1 MPIID
6 DYAGIA
12 AELRRIQA
20 EREPG
25 KQAAKRVRAVGAYVT
40 GRGSIQAEISPGTP
54 VRRSPVLARRG
65 WSTD

>member
-1 MPIID
+1 MAIVD

-20 EREPG
+20 EREP
-25 KQAAKRVRAVGAYVT
+25 AKPTRTVGAYVT
-40 GRGSIQAEISPGTP
+40 ARGAIEVDIRSGAP
-54 VRRSPVLARRG
+54 VRRLPVIAPRS